1 MRLRASR
8 FSIPAELKFWS
19 TLQRAHLF
27 SWSYVH
33 VYLWQI
39 RSHLFELVNQTPT
52 TIRKTRA
59 ASASTW
65 HDEIVSATAPQST
78 NAVTQGHIIGHI
90 HPNRQ
95 PSLHLQS
102 TLKDTRRRKA
112 TTIHTWSNLSFQKC
126 QESMFPWCQS
136 RQQDDCRVVYISVY
150 TYCRKRGRLHP
161 STVINYIDEW
171 QRSIL
176 KSPEFYEENAA
187 PGLKRKNYFYNIDL
201 QGRIFLGTGSKI
213 YQVT

>member
-1 MRLRASR
+1 
-8 FSIPAELKFWS
+8 
-19 TLQRAHLF
+19 
-27 SWSYVH
+27 
-33 VYLWQI
+33 
-39 RSHLFELVNQTPT
+39 VNQTPT

-59 ASASTW
+59 SVLHQITLTK
-65 HDEIVSATAPQST
+65 SATAPQST
-78 NAVTQGHIIGHI
+78 NAVTQGHIIDHI

-102 TLKDTRRRKA
+102 TLKRYAPKKGDDNTFMIEPFLSEMPRINVSMMSVSTTRR
-112 TTIHTWSNLSFQKC
+112 L
-126 QESMFPWCQS
+126 QS
-136 RQQDDCRVVYISVY
+136 RVHQCLHVLSK
-150 TYCRKRGRLHP
+150 KRSFASINR
-161 STVINYIDEW
+161 NYIDEW

-213 YQVT
+213 YQVA